1 MNKKLL
7 TQIKNE
13 WRSNLWLVTELLL
26 VSVVMWYIVDYM
38 YVKAAVYYEPR
49 GFDISHCYLIQMGR
63 LTDKS
68 PDFIPNQTKE
78 QQREDV
84 KGLAERLKYRPDIEA
99 VGFGQNSYPYNG
111 SNSGTEVRYDTLQS
125 PGWTIRRLVVLILS
139 GFSSIMVLVG
149 KLLNNWRS
157 CLAIPRIF
165 WLPIIYTRN
174 VTEEI

>member
-1 MNKKLL
+1 MDKKLL

-125 PGWTIRRLVVLILS
+125 PGWTIRRLVSPDFVRVFQYHGTRGETPEQLAELLS
-139 GFSSIMVLVG
+139 HP
-149 KLLNNWRS
+149 KN
-157 CLAIPRIF
+157 F

>member
-1 MNKKLL
+1 
-7 TQIKNE
+7 
-13 WRSNLWLVTELLL
+13 
-26 VSVVMWYIVDYM
+26 
-38 YVKAAVYYEPR
+38 
-49 GFDISHCYLIQMGR
+49 MGR

-125 PGWTIRRLVVLILS
+125 PGWTIRRLVSPDFVRVFQYH
-139 GFSSIMVLVG
+139 GTRG
-149 KLLNNWRS
+149 ELLNNWRS